1 VLLLPIDIIQ
11 EIPNGSIAPLGIQTQ
26 ETINEFGDVVEKLCM
41 THDQT
46 LPGPSSQSVNKR
58 VLHNELPPKVYGITL
73 TLILNYIAN
82 LHLHNSNS
90 KILLSKFDFDMTYH
104 HCHLSAS
111 TAYESRTTHNNLLIV
126 TL

>member
-1 VLLLPIDIIQ
+1 MLLLPIDIIQ

-82 LHLHNSNS
+82 LHLHNC
-90 KILLSKFDFDMTYH
+90 KFDFDMAYH

-111 TAYESRTTHNNLLIV
+111 IQPMNLGLPTTTYLL
-126 TL
+126 